1 MAKRTAAP
9 HVSVDVVT
17 ITVAGLSAVL
27 FISTIKL
34 VALRFHGHPLS
45 QATLLLL

>member
-1 MAKRTAAP
+1 MAKIAP
-9 HVSVDVVT
+9 ARVNVDPISFLVY
-17 ITVAGLSAVL
+17 GLSAVL
-27 FISTIKL
+27 FISTAKL